1 MHSLNIISDLFIQ
14 DNKDLSKSIELI
26 SKNNNGVI
34 VIIRN
39 PDKEMKKK
47 ESERVSNKSKTLKEY
62 GVGAQI
68 LIDLGIKKITLIAKS
83 SKNIIGIDGFGL
95 EINGTKKI

>member
-1 MHSLNIISDLFIQ
+1 M
-14 DNKDLSKSIELI
+14 I
-26 SKNNNGVI
+26 SKNNSGVL

-39 PDKEMKKK
+39 PDKEMKKR
-47 ESERVSNKSKTLKEY
+47 ESERVNNKSKTLKEY